1 LLCYNQFRMNYSKS
15 LLLYQ
20 DIPAYGLLLKL
31 LVVIMPVALLVV
43 SIYLF
48 STGNSDDGLALLIE
62 TIIIGFIFWVV
73 FPRRYQVYEDHLRIV
88 LGGTFSV
95 KVGFNKIKTIEVTSR
110 QTLSVNFVTKLTK
123 NYVGITKKRGL
134 SIAITPADNDSFVE
148 NANQALSRWLETS
161 FGNES
166 DTIAT
171 L

>member
-1 LLCYNQFRMNYSKS
+1 MNYSKS

-31 LVVIMPVALLVV
+31 LVVIMPVAMLVA

-48 STGNSDDGLALLIE
+48 SSGDSADGLALLIE
-62 TIIIGFIFWVV
+62 AFIIGFIFWVV
-73 FPRRYQVYEDHLRIV
+73 FPRRYQVYEDHVRIV
-88 LGGTFSV
+88 LGGPFSV
-95 KVGFNKIKTIEVTSR
+95 KVGFDKIKTIGVTSR

-123 NYVGITKKRGL
+123 NYVGIAKKRGL